1 MYFYFY
7 FLLYVYYF
15 FYLFSIFSVLVI
27 HKSTMWI
34 NSQVNKQQICTNHCH
49 SLEHQQHRNTLLKV
63 QKLFFTLFYCFILP
77 CSLTHSCSIVHRF
90 LPVAGCDDS
99 STTWMCPVTA
109 KSTGPESTWTWL
121 HAQAVLWDMPPIR
134 WPRVTRSVQGRKS
147 WKGLRLS
154 SLANDHDLIHM
165 LIINTLLLI
174 IFICLYL
181 MIVSILQDVIK
192 IKCRR

>member
-49 SLEHQQHRNTLLKV
+49 SLEHQQRRNTLLKV

-99 STTWMCPVTA
+99 NDLNVSGHCKKYRAGVNVDVTPRTGGPV
-109 KSTGPESTWTWL
+109 G
-121 HAQAVLWDMPPIR
+121 HAPDPVAPCDTQRA
-134 WPRVTRSVQGRKS
+134 GKE
-147 WKGLRLS
+147 
-154 SLANDHDLIHM
+154 
-165 LIINTLLLI
+165 
-174 IFICLYL
+174 
-181 MIVSILQDVIK
+181 IVKRPTSK
-192 IKCRR
+192 